1 MLVLHARFKCDLL
14 LFGCVPVDD
23 LLDVLVVLDWV
34 GLKIDFCFL
43 LAGVVGGGRAGKSW
57 LSVCLEQGWTF
68 FEVVG
73 RASANRSYSGS
84 GSGSGFF
91 LFCGCFFFGDSGSL
105 SVSDKTYSSSP
116 ISVWYCNLDADLV
129 DSSLRCN
136 DC

>member
-1 MLVLHARFKCDLL
+1 LLVLHARFKCDLL

-91 LFCGCFFFGDSGSL
+91 LFCGCFFFGDSSSL
-105 SVSDKTYSSSP
+105 SESDKTYSSSP
-116 ISVWYCNLDADLV
+116 ISVWYCNLGVV
-129 DSSLRCN
+129 DSF
-136 DC
+136 